1 MKQNSLKTLI
11 ITCWAVLVL
20 CLVIKLLGGN
30 WFELATENTK
40 FIQFCEFVDNT
51 MWLKMLLACLIYV
64 GSTYLYL
71 CVASNKQYLS
81 LKETIVYI
89 PIMIA
94 KSILFW
100 YFPTI
105 ATIMDICLITI
116 IPLAFGKF
124 RNWKRI
130 LIGFVLINIFQIMSI
145 IIRNIGFANFNNN
158 TTLISMIMQI
168 DYYIMVMLMYLY
180 NLYINKRKEIA

>member
-1 MKQNSLKTLI
+1 MKPTALKTLI

-51 MWLKMLLACLIYV
+51 MWLKMTLACLIYV

-100 YFPTI
+100 YYPTI

-124 RNWKRI
+124 RNWLR
-130 LIGFVLINIFQIMSI
+130 VLISFALLNVFQIMSL
-145 IIRNIGFANFNNN
+145 IIRNYGFQNFNDNLFVLQV
-158 TTLISMIMQI
+158 LIQI
-168 DYYIMVMLMYLY
+168 DYYVMIVLTYLH
-180 NLYINKRKEIA
+180 NIQIKNRKEKS